1 VESLPLPPGAAT
13 EATLSTR
20 LADSTFTGRFPAA
33 APLGDAV
40 ANPSLTS
47 TASYLFGYNGTT
59 WDRLRS
65 SIGNGLLV
73 DVSRITASLP
83 PGTNYIGR
91 TRLTDGA
98 LDLSL
103 LNTAP
108 NSDTGQVAVPV
119 RVISSLAGGAGGTSS
134 SYGAAFPSTGTAA
147 GFSDGLN
154 MQGARVYDT
163 DTGAGTQY
171 TLGVNL
177 RVGASGGSVEAA
189 TGAGATSASTLRVVL
204 PTDQSAIPVTQS
216 GAWAATVTQST
227 ASNLRAQTAS
237 ESTVNAALPTMA
249 SAAGFSDGA
258 NLQVPRLV
266 DVDSSSGTQWMVG
279 SAVVGPGNGA
289 PVVADVESTTPGA
302 SATGLYVWKINKK
315 VGNPVT
321 TSVTCTTSAT
331 AAPASPLANR
341 VTGTFVNNSN
351 VTIYLGGSSVTTATG
366 IPLLPGASFTDD
378 IGHATY
384 YCIVASGTADLRV
397 LEN

>member
-1 VESLPLPPGAAT
+1 MTTFFLLALLAQTQPAIRRSTPAVDDPGMVVRQA
-13 EATLSTR
+13 
-20 LADSTFTGRFPAA
+20 
-33 APLGDAV
+33 
-40 ANPSLTS
+40 
-47 TASYLFGYNGTT
+47 GTVT
-59 WDRLRS
+59 
-65 SIGNGLLV
+65 V
-73 DVSRITASLP
+73 TC
-83 PGTNYIGR
+83 TNC
-91 TRLTDGA
+91 
-98 LDLSL
+98 S
-103 LNTAP
+103 
-108 NSDTGQVAVPV
+108 
-119 RVISSLAGGAGGTSS
+119 GGGGGGTSS
-134 SYGAAFPSTGTAA
+134 NYGAAFPPTGTAA
-147 GFSDGLN
+147 GFSDGVN

-177 RVGASGGSVEAA
+177 RVGASGGSTEAA
-189 TGAGATSASTLRVVL
+189 TGAGATNASTLRVVL

-216 GAWAATVTQST
+216 GAWTATVTQST

-237 ESTVNAALPTMA
+237 ESAVNAALPTMA
-249 SAAGFSDGA
+249 SAAGFSDGT
-258 NLQVPRLV
+258 NLQVPQLV

-289 PVVADVESTTPGA
+289 PTVANVESTPPGA
-302 SATGLYVWKINKK
+302 SATGLYVWKISKK

-321 TSVTCTTSAT
+321 TAVTCTTSAT

-351 VTIYLGGSSVTTATG
+351 VTIYLGGSTVTTATG